1 MAWNRLLGKIAG
13 EYRGRRLRTEE
24 FLNEAAKLL
33 PGSDPDPRLENFAGT
48 WIDGTGIPA
57 LRLAPGKV
65 AGQGV
70 IEQSE
75 VDEEFSVDVPV
86 EIQYRGGKTETRW
99 VRTDGASTPYQWK
112 LGGAVARVTLDPQGA
127 VLGTKDH

>member
-1 MAWNRLLGKIAG
+1 MHMPLWLVATTSVTDIMR
-13 EYRGRRLRTEE
+13 
-24 FLNEAAKLL
+24 
-33 PGSDPDPRLENFAGT
+33 
-48 WIDGTGIPA
+48 

-99 VRTDGASTPYQWK
+99 VRTDGASTPYQGK
-112 LGGAVARVTLDPQGA
+112 LGGAVVKITLDPLGS
-127 VLGTKDH
+127 VLATKGR